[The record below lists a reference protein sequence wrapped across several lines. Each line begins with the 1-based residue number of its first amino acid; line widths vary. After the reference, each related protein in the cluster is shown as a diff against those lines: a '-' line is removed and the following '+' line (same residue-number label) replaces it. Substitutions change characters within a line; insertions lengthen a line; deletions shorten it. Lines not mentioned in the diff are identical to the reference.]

1 MSKNLEKRAEFLSNV
16 EERNLFIS
24 LNREGVQPV
33 EKMSIAER
41 ISLAYAPLVIRCAY
55 SMTPKAM
62 HIPDLIQEGFIGIL
76 KAMKKYDVNLGF
88 RFGSL
93 AAIYAKC
100 EMLSFL
106 RNKIDVVRITDYQRR
121 KGAQK
126 IGAMIQFKDHHLVSS
141 YDVNRTISNIERQR
155 QLDAIEN
162 ELKKLDDISF
172 NIMMERWLCTERKPL
187 KFFAKK
193 FGISVEAV
201 RKREAKAIA
210 RIQNSLNVDC

>member
-1 MSKNLEKRAEFLSNV
+1 MNKKLGKKVEFLSDV
-16 EERNLFIS
+16 EERDLFIS
-24 LNREGVQPV
+24 LNREGVQPA
-33 EKMSIAER
+33 EKISIAER
-41 ISLAYAPLVIRCAY
+41 ISRAYAPLVIRCAY
-55 SMTPKAM
+55 SMKPKAM

-88 RFGSL
+88 RFSNL
-93 AAIYAKC
+93 AAIYARC

-106 RNKIDVVRITDYQRR
+106 RNRVDVVRITDYQRR
-121 KGAQK
+121 KGVQK

-141 YDVNRTISNIERQR
+141 HDVNRTISNIERQR

-187 KFFAKK
+187 KFFATK

-210 RIQNSLNVDC
+210 RVQSSLNIDY